1 MTVNTKIR
9 TTDGKKEQNI
19 KQIIMISTERQLRC
33 WLYHQEKTTHIN
45 IWQEQTLLP
54 EKKVL

>member
-9 TTDGKKEQNI
+9 TIDGKKEQNMN
-19 KQIIMISTERQLRC
+19 QIIMISTERQLRC